1 MTPTVKQ
8 MHRGGN
14 HRPVSLTSVVLRN
27 FVGVLS
33 VMVVNHLKANQQ
45 IMVEEH
51 RFSQIPF
58 RVTNLIRIL
67 DKLTD
72 RIGKGERVGVS
83 NLDLQKVLDSVNYR
97 IIDEKVEAFR
107 VDAGVNNWF
116 AQNRKIF

>member
-1 MTPTVKQ
+1 M
-8 MHRGGN
+8 
-14 HRPVSLTSVVLRN
+14 L
-27 FVGVLS
+27 
-33 VMVVNHLKANQQ
+33 VNHLKANQQ

-51 RFSQIPF
+51 RFLQIPF